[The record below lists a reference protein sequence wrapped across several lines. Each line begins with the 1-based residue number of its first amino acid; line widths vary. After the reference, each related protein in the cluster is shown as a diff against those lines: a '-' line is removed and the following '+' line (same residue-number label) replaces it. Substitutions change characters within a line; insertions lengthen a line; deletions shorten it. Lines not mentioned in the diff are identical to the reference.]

1 MVEIYIIL
9 SLILGIATRYD
20 VNECLFL
27 LLDYKEG
34 TEFLPY
40 QSLPH
45 AHVLSTE
52 SDPVFGLRTLEYI
65 NDEITRRGILFKKA
79 GVSNISKYRTETKKN
94 SHTKKN
100 KQKV

>member
-1 MVEIYIIL
+1 MIQGVF
-9 SLILGIATRYD
+9 
-20 VNECLFL
+20 NECLFL

-65 NDEITRRGILFKKA
+65 NNEITRRGVLFKKA
-79 GVSNISKYRTETKKN
+79 GVSNISKYSKLWFN
-94 SHTKKN
+94 SFLN
-100 KQKV
+100 KAFCIP